1 MGEEPSAAG
10 EWHVVRTRAGA
21 EDKAAIGIE
30 KAGME
35 AFLPVELIRTSC
47 RGNRLQPGGVMWQP
61 LFMGHLLV
69 RFDLG
74 RDLRRVCEIYGV
86 DDVVRLNGKVV
97 PVADAAVR
105 ALRSSERAG
114 LFDAALGCRVPDDD
128 APAPD
133 VRYAGLM
140 ARIKTSRGSRKRAAI
155 LMELLLSQ

>member
-86 DDVVRLNGKVV
+86 DD
-97 PVADAAVR
+97 AAVR